1 MKFNNKTIFV
11 GLFAILY
18 LCVGLVSTI
27 HAIQF
32 FGLANSPVLGT
43 ILAITFEIGQSAVL
57 FNLLTNPQ
65 QRKKFMPWALMCIL
79 TAVQILGN
87 IFSSYKYLIT
97 NSSENLRYFKEPIF
111 VWTTLP
117 DTQCNVIIT
126 YIVGAIL
133 PIVALCLTEMVVSYL
148 GMDDETNAV
157 NNTDNAPQIE
167 TVQNNEVFNNNEQSV
182 KNEQEIIET
191 PVIEKPIKQEPV
203 INEDTK
209 KAVDELLKGPVKQ
222 ETSNTRK
229 ESHFINI

>member
-1 MKFNNKTIFV
+1 
-11 GLFAILY
+11 
-18 LCVGLVSTI
+18 
-27 HAIQF
+27 
-32 FGLANSPVLGT
+32 
-43 ILAITFEIGQSAVL
+43 
-57 FNLLTNPQ
+57 
-65 QRKKFMPWALMCIL
+65 
-79 TAVQILGN
+79 
-87 IFSSYKYLIT
+87 
-97 NSSENLRYFKEPIF
+97 
-111 VWTTLP
+111 
-117 DTQCNVIIT
+117 
-126 YIVGAIL
+126 
-133 PIVALCLTEMVVSYL
+133 
-148 GMDDETNAV
+148 MDDETNAV

>member
-157 NNTDNAPQIE
+157 NNTDNAPQID